1 MKEGQQGSHLEF
13 RQDADEYKRIAE
25 NQRIWFRKLADKIR
39 GDDQPLV
46 LVPLAKFHKLSGK
59 NKDDPPLTLEPL
71 EREAVAGILRMFAAQ
86 IPDAPKGKQ
95 GPPPKFDPASEAVI
109 YAMGRL
115 SGRRHSEMIAAIA
128 DRIEESSG
136 EKISEVAVA
145 NGIKKWRAQ
154 AFKLLGKPDPGN
166 K

>member
-13 RQDADEYKRIAE
+13 RQDADEYKRVAE
-25 NQRIWFRKLADKIR
+25 NQRIWFCALADKIR
-39 GDDQPLV
+39 GDGEPLV
-46 LVPLAKFHKLSGK
+46 LMPLSTFHKLFPKVKG
-59 NKDDPPLTLEPL
+59 DPPLTLEPL
-71 EREAVAGILRMFAAQ
+71 EREAVAGVLRMFAAQ

-115 SGRRHSEMIAAIA
+115 AGMRHGDVLEEIAYRVGVSRTAV
-128 DRIEESSG
+128 
-136 EKISEVAVA
+136 EKQ
-145 NGIKKWRAQ
+145 IKKWRAQ

-166 K
+166 E